1 MLEDRLNRTG
11 ATESKF
17 LQVLSSHVCSS
28 RLTDRE
34 ELNTLRAGLDTATAA
49 KRQLELTARQ
59 ANETCDRLAAA
70 NDVLSAKALSLA
82 EDAESERRS
91 LTKKWSEEVETLKKR
106 LEEAQ
111 EEADEGKFRGQAQR
125 IQLLDEVSW

>member
-1 MLEDRLNRTG
+1 VLEDRLNRTG

-17 LQVLSSHVCSS
+17 LQVPFSYQCIC

-34 ELNTLRAGLDTATAA
+34 ELNTLRVSLDTATAV

-59 ANETCDRLAAA
+59 ANETCERLTAA

-82 EDAESERRS
+82 EDAEQERRR
-91 LTKKWSEEVETLKKR
+91 LTKKWTEEVEALRKH
-106 LEEAQ
+106 LADAQ

-125 IQLLDEVSW
+125 IQLLDEVS